1 MVRFSSAGYSGQVSH
16 SGAYRDCASLMQKSS
31 GLVSR
36 SQIRDAI
43 TTISERLAA
52 TMLLIGGVQ
61 IADKPI
67 YKSRVPRHRL
77 GGYAASGRFGVTY
90 ARGR

>member
-1 MVRFSSAGYSGQVSH
+1 
-16 SGAYRDCASLMQKSS
+16 MQKSS

-36 SQIRDAI
+36 SQIRDPI
-43 TTISERLAA
+43 TTISERLAV

-67 YKSRVPRHRL
+67 NKSRVPRHRL
-77 GGYAASGRFGVTY
+77 GGDAASGRVFAARVCAERAEGEKTKRGGVP
-90 ARGR
+90 G